1 MSEQRR
7 RLSPAERRAQIIA
20 IGVNELVDHPLEH
33 ITVER
38 IATLA
43 GVSRGLI
50 FHYFGSLPGLRHAVV
65 VTARDAL
72 VAASYTEPDL
82 PPYERLR
89 ETLER
94 LIAFVEKHPRTFYA
108 LVRGSASADPDVR
121 EAVDEARDVLAERV
135 MVAFAEV
142 GLAAT
147 PQLHTVM
154 RAWISFAEE
163 TIVEATQRPEVFS
176 APELVDLLERSA
188 LAVASVT
195 SDTAASVIATLRA
208 FAS

>member
-1 MSEQRR
+1 MTVYLDHAATTPMRSVAVDAM
-7 RLSPAERRAQIIA
+7 LPFFTERFA
-20 IGVNELVDHPLEH
+20 NP
-33 ITVER
+33 
-38 IATLA
+38 
-43 GVSRGLI
+43 S
-50 FHYFGSLPGLRHAVV
+50 GSHRF
-65 VTARDAL
+65 ARDARK
-72 VAASYTEPDL
+72 A
-82 PPYERLR
+82 
-89 ETLER
+89 
-94 LIAFVEKHPRTFYA
+94 I
-108 LVRGSASADPDVR
+108 
-121 EAVDEARDVLAERV
+121 DEARDVLAERV